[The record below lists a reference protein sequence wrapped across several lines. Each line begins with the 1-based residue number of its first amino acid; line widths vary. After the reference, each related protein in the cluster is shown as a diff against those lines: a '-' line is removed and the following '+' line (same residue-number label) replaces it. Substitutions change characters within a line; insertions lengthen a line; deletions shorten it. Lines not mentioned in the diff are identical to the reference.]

1 MLVNLPFSSHTE
13 EARSH
18 MSGHSEHPF
27 PSGLG
32 PYMQTHLSRWQVS
45 PDPHVVAQQWSGQR
59 PPLMHMQPYVVV
71 PFTRVLEQNPFFLNK
86 SKSVRVGIDKIPN
99 WTDNINMYQ
108 IRTRWNKIEQDGTRW
123 NKMEHD

>member
-45 PDPHVVAQQWSGQR
+45 PGPHVVAQQWSGQR

-71 PFTRVLEQNPFFLNK
+71 PFTRVLEQNPFFLNR
-86 SKSVRVGIDKIPN
+86 SRSVRVGIDNIPN
-99 WTDNINMYQ
+99 WTDNKHLC
-108 IRTRWNKIEQDGTRW
+108 T
-123 NKMEHD
+123 